1 MAHHV
6 FLSAGHGGS
15 DPGACAFG
23 MCEKD
28 ITLDI
33 MLACKGALERAGVR
47 VTPSRMGDEDD
58 PVQQEVAEAN
68 RCGAELAV
76 SFHANA
82 GGGDGS
88 ETFYWPTS
96 ASGKR
101 LAEIV
106 ERHLVAIGQNSRGV
120 KTNNLMFTRATK
132 MTAVLS
138 ECAFIDNDRDNDIID
153 SAPERAAFG
162 IAYAQAIL
170 EYLGVAGAPAAP
182 APAPQPAPKPQWSC
196 RDLGDTAWTGPAMA
210 SEWQA
215 QLGTKVDGC
224 ISGQNKYN
232 ADTVQWAITVSPA
245 CNPARGSSMVIALQK
260 FLNARGFGVGP
271 DGADGHMG
279 KGTVKALQAFL
290 NDRLGVGL
298 AADGMY
304 GHATSRAVGTALQ
317 RGLFR

>member
-23 MCEKD
+23 MREKD
-28 ITLDI
+28 ITLEI

-47 VTPSRMGDEDD
+47 VTPSRMRDEDD

-68 RCGAELAV
+68 RSGAEVAV
-76 SFHANA
+76 SFHVNA

-88 ETFYWPTS
+88 ESFYWSTS
-96 ASGKR
+96 ANGKR
-101 LAEIV
+101 LAEIA
-106 ERHLVAIGQNSRGV
+106 ERHLGAIGQNSRGV

-132 MTAVLS
+132 MPAVLC
-138 ECAFIDNDRDNDIID
+138 ECAFIDNDVDNDIID
-153 SAPERAAFG
+153 TAPERAAFG
-162 IAYAQAIL
+162 IAYAQAIM
-170 EYLGVAGAPAAP
+170 EYLGIAGSPVAPPLQPPASGW
-182 APAPQPAPKPQWSC
+182 QC
-196 RDLGDTAWTGPAMA
+196 RDLGDTAWTGPAMV

-215 QLGTKVDGC
+215 QLGTPVDGC
-224 ISGQNKYN
+224 ISGQSTYN
-232 ADTVQWAITVSPA
+232 AEKVQWAITVSPA

-260 FLNARGFGVGP
+260 FLDARGFSVGP

-290 NDRLGVGL
+290 NDRLGAGL
-298 AADGMY
+298 AVDGMY